1 LTALQVPEG
10 KGGAKFKIEY
20 GGFPIILR
28 PHPQKKKKKN
38 KRERKKSNKAK
49 GKAQNSY
56 HIHLS
61 LLESL
66 HWLREPEL
74 PDQHAHEL

>member
-1 LTALQVPEG
+1 VPEE

-20 GGFPIILR
+20 RGFPIIL
-28 PHPQKKKKKN
+28 PPPPQKKKKEK
-38 KRERKKSNKAK
+38 ERKKSNKAK

-66 HWLREPEL
+66 HWLQEPEL

>member
-28 PHPQKKKKKN
+28 PHPQKKKKK
-38 KRERKKSNKAK
+38 KKERKKKIKQGK
-49 GKAQNSY
+49 GKSTKLISHTSKFA
-56 HIHLS
+56 
-61 LLESL
+61 
-66 HWLREPEL
+66 
-74 PDQHAHEL
+74 